1 MLYCKTRPAID
12 FSRVNKSHGKRIK
25 HTSHAVK
32 KNIKIYKKS
41 CAFATSLSL
50 SHLTYVFFCRHL
62 LVLQYNLLVGRPVLV
77 L

>member
-1 MLYCKTRPAID
+1 MLYCKTRPALD
-12 FSRVNKSHGKRIK
+12 FSRLIK
-25 HTSHAVK
+25 VMVKESNIPCCK
-32 KNIKIYKKS
+32 KNIKIYKKVVLLRPL
-41 CAFATSLSL
+41 SLSL